1 MRLSALI
8 IAAVGLLLTAWFI
21 GVMGYRGKTLVYG
34 IMVIIF
40 TGLCIWALINMNEIS
55 VFLREHLGVW
65 GMSGIFLLIALA
77 VWLCIHFLF

>member
-8 IAAVGLLLTAWFI
+8 ITAVGLLLTAWFI
-21 GVMGYRGKTLVYG
+21 LLGYRGRTLVYG
-34 IMVIIF
+34 ILVIIF
-40 TGLCIWALINMNEIS
+40 TGLCIWALINIDTIS

-65 GMSGIFLLIALA
+65 GMSGVFLLIALA

>member
-8 IAAVGLLLTAWFI
+8 ITAVGLLLTAWFI
-21 GVMGYRGKTLVYG
+21 GVMGYRGKALVYG
-34 IMVIIF
+34 ILVIIF

-65 GMSGIFLLIALA
+65 GMSGIFLIIALT
-77 VWLCIHFLF
+77 VWLCIRFLF

>member
-8 IAAVGLLLTAWFI
+8 IGAVGLLLTAWFI
-21 GVMGYRGKTLVYG
+21 LLGYRGRTLVYG
-34 IMVIIF
+34 ILVIIF

-55 VFLREHLGVW
+55 VFLREHFGVW

>member
-8 IAAVGLLLTAWFI
+8 IGAVGLLLTAWFI

-34 IMVIIF
+34 IMVIVF
-40 TGLCIWALINMNEIS
+40 TGLCIWCLINIDDIS

-65 GMSGIFLLIALA
+65 GMSGVFLLIALA
-77 VWLCIHFLF
+77 VWLGIHFLF

>member
-21 GVMGYRGKTLVYG
+21 LLGYRGRTLVYG
-34 IMVIIF
+34 ILVIIF
-40 TGLCIWALINMNEIS
+40 TGLCVWALINMNEIS

-65 GMSGIFLLIALA
+65 GMSGAFLLIALA

>member
-21 GVMGYRGKTLVYG
+21 LLGYRGRTLVYG
-34 IMVIIF
+34 IMVIVF
-40 TGLCIWALINMNEIS
+40 TGLCIWALINIDTIS
-55 VFLREHLGVW
+55 VFLREHFGVW
-65 GMSGIFLLIALA
+65 GMSGVFLLIALA

>member
-8 IAAVGLLLTAWFI
+8 IGAVGLLLTAWFI
-21 GVMGYRGKTLVYG
+21 GVMGYRGKTLEYG
-34 IMVIIF
+34 IMVIVF
-40 TGLCIWALINMNEIS
+40 TGLCIWALININEIS
-55 VFLREHLGVW
+55 VFLRAHFGVW

>member
-1 MRLSALI
+1 MRLSGLI

-34 IMVIIF
+34 IMVIVF
-40 TGLCIWALINMNEIS
+40 TGLCIWTLINMDEIS
-55 VFLREHLGVW
+55 VFLRAHFGVW

>member
-21 GVMGYRGKTLVYG
+21 LLGYRGRTLVYG
-34 IMVIIF
+34 ILVIIF

-65 GMSGIFLLIALA
+65 GMSGAFLLIALA

>member
-8 IAAVGLLLTAWFI
+8 ITAVGLLLTAWFI
-21 GVMGYRGKTLVYG
+21 FMGYRGRTLVYG
-34 IMVIIF
+34 ILVIIF
-40 TGLCIWALINMNEIS
+40 TGLCIWALINIDTIS

-65 GMSGIFLLIALA
+65 GMSGVFLLIALA

>member
-8 IAAVGLLLTAWFI
+8 IGAVGLLLTAWFI
-21 GVMGYRGKTLVYG
+21 LLGYRGRTLVYG
-34 IMVIIF
+34 ILVIIF

-65 GMSGIFLLIALA
+65 GMSGVFLLIALA

>member
-8 IAAVGLLLTAWFI
+8 ITAVGLLLTAWFI
-21 GVMGYRGKTLVYG
+21 FMGYRGRTLVYG
-34 IMVIIF
+34 ILVIIF
-40 TGLCIWALINMNEIS
+40 TGLCVWALINIDTIS

-65 GMSGIFLLIALA
+65 GMSGVFLLIALA

>member
-8 IAAVGLLLTAWFI
+8 ITAIGLLLTAWFI
-21 GVMGYRGKTLVYG
+21 LLGYRGRTLVYG
-34 IMVIIF
+34 ILVIIF
-40 TGLCIWALINMNEIS
+40 TGLCVWALINIDTIS

-65 GMSGIFLLIALA
+65 GMSGVFLLIALA

>member
-8 IAAVGLLLTAWFI
+8 IGAVGLLLTAWFI
-21 GVMGYRGKTLVYG
+21 GVMGYRGKALVYG
-34 IMVIIF
+34 IMVIVF

-55 VFLREHLGVW
+55 VFLREHFGVW

>member
-8 IAAVGLLLTAWFI
+8 ITAVGLLLTAWFI
-21 GVMGYRGKTLVYG
+21 FMGYRGRTLVYG
-34 IMVIIF
+34 ILVILF
-40 TGLCIWALINMNEIS
+40 TGLCVWALINIDAIS

-65 GMSGIFLLIALA
+65 GMSGVFLLIALA